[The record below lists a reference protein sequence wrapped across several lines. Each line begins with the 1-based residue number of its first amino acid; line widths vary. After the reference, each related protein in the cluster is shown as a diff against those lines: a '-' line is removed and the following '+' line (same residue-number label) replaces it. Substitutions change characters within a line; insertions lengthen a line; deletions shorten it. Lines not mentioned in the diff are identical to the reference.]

1 MTNLLT
7 TYVVMS
13 PGHRAVGVEVSP
25 TIYQELDQRFDG
37 FKGHLLVAKFDFES
51 DWPSWEIHP
60 AGDEI
65 VVLLSGRADMVLDRG
80 GNHEVSPLAQL
91 GAFVIVPK
99 GIWHTA
105 RISTPTSMLFV
116 TPGEGTENKPK

>member
-1 MTNLLT
+1 MSNLLT
-7 TYVVMS
+7 TFVVMS
-13 PGHRAVGVEVSP
+13 PDLRAVGVDVSP
-25 TIYQELDQRFDG
+25 TIWQELDQRFGG
-37 FKGHLLVAKFDFES
+37 FKGHLLVAKFDFEA

-80 GNHEVSPLAQL
+80 GNHQTSTLAQP
-91 GAFVIVPK
+91 GSFVIVPM
-99 GIWHTA
+99 GTWHTA

-116 TPGEGTENKPK
+116 TPGQGTENKPK

>member
-1 MTNLLT
+1 MPDLQK
-7 TYVVMS
+7 TYVVI
-13 PGHRAVGVEVSP
+13 PPDLRAIGVEVTP
-25 TIYQELDQRFDG
+25 TIWQELDHRFDN
-37 FKGHLLVAKFDFES
+37 FKGHLLVAQFDFAA

-65 VVLLSGRADMVLDRG
+65 VVLLSGRADMIFDRDG
-80 GNHEVSPLAQL
+80 SHQTTSLAQP
-91 GAFVIVPK
+91 GSFVIVPK
-99 GIWHTA
+99 GTWHTA